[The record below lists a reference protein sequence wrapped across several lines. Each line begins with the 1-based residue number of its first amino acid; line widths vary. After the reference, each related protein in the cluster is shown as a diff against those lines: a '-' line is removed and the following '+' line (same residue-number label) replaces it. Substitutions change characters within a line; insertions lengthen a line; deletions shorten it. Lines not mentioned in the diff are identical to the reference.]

1 MTAVSSNGAGPPSP
15 VRPAA
20 KSGGRAGAAAL
31 SRSLSDRSLLVGPAA
46 AAATAAAAAA
56 AAAAV
61 QGPSA
66 PGAEPAAKPVAGR
79 PNALKAAAVSI
90 NIRERALKLKGFR
103 DYDGGF
109 RMDGT
114 RRR

>member
-46 AAATAAAAAA
+46 AAATAAAAA

>member
-56 AAAAV
+56 AAAV

-79 PNALKAAAVSI
+79 PNVLKAAAVSI